1 MGPSDGAVRRFGLA
15 EARVTEVGARVLVV
29 EDEPRMRKF
38 IRASLSSHGYQVIE
52 AERASEVVALMTSHN
67 PELVLLD
74 LGLPDGDGI
83 DLTRQLR
90 EWSRAPIIVLSAR
103 GREDDKVAALDAGA
117 DDYLTKPFGVNE
129 LLARMRVAL
138 RHAQGRETPAA
149 ALEFGELKLDLVRR
163 EVFRGDEPLHL
174 TPLEYK
180 LLVLLAQNAGKV
192 LTHRQILHEVWGP
205 SYAAQTHYV
214 RVHMAELRKKV
225 ERDPSRPKLLVTE
238 PGVGYRLRER

>member
-1 MGPSDGAVRRFGLA
+1 MTEPGPLI
-15 EARVTEVGARVLVV
+15 LVV
-29 EDEPRMRKF
+29 EDEPQMRKF
-38 IRASLSSHGYQVIE
+38 IRASLVSHGYRVLE
-52 AERASEVVALMTSHN
+52 AERASEAVTMATSHN
-67 PELVLLD
+67 PDMMLLD

-90 EWSRAPIIVLSAR
+90 EWSQVPILVLSAR

-138 RHAQGRETPAA
+138 RHAQLRGQGTPVQTF
-149 ALEFGELKLDLVRR
+149 EFDDLKIDLVRR
-163 EVFRGDEPLHL
+163 EVLRGGQEVHL
-174 TPLEYK
+174 TPIEYK

-192 LTHRQILHEVWGP
+192 LTHRQILKEVWGP
-205 SYAAQTHYV
+205 AFANQSHYV

-225 ERDPSRPKLLVTE
+225 EVDPARPKLLVTE
-238 PGVGYRLRER
+238 PGVGYRLRDSVAAQT